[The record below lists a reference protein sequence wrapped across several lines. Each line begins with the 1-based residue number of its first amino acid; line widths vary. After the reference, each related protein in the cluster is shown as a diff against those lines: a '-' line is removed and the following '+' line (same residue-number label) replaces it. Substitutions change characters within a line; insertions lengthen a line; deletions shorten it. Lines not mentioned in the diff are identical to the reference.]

1 MDSINLNPMTIGCGM
16 ILPRDINHLWTIQ
29 QMARDTLGIKT
40 TRNGLNLVNSFDI
53 LQHTPFMIKTVDAT
67 WLLEKAYQSGN
78 EDFMDMVMRLKSY
91 ESTPLDH
98 MDILQAVW
106 EVDEQLEE

>member
-1 MDSINLNPMTIGCGM
+1 
-16 ILPRDINHLWTIQ
+16 
-29 QMARDTLGIKT
+29 MARDTLGIKT

-53 LQHTPFMIKTVDAT
+53 LQHTPFMIKTVDAIL
-67 WLLEKAYQSGN
+67 LLEKAYQSGN

>member
-1 MDSINLNPMTIGCGM
+1 
-16 ILPRDINHLWTIQ
+16 
-29 QMARDTLGIKT
+29 
-40 TRNGLNLVNSFDI
+40 
-53 LQHTPFMIKTVDAT
+53 MIKTVDAT